1 MNPNGTAPQGG
12 QGNFPQ
18 GRGNFPQ
25 GGFRGGRGGLGGRLL
40 FFGPFTNVIVLVLL
54 VLTYAVLAISFWQ
67 FLKKAGLTPVIALLM
82 LVPVVNLGVA
92 LWAAFAEWPLLAENA
107 RLKLV
112 VASLQSSATAPS
124 GAATSVAGTPTAP
137 IA

>member
-18 GRGNFPQ
+18 GNGNFPQ
-25 GGFRGGRGGLGGRLL
+25 GGFRGGRGGFGGRML
-40 FFGPFTNVIVLVLL
+40 FLGPYTNIIILVLL
-54 VLTYAVLAISFWQ
+54 VLTYVVLAISFWQ
-67 FLKKAGLTPVIALLM
+67 FLKKAGLTPVIAILM

-92 LWAAFAEWPLLAENA
+92 LWAAFTEWPLLAENA

-112 VASLQSSATAPS
+112 VASLQPNASASAP
-124 GAATSVAGTPTAP
+124 ATSPGGTTMPTS
-137 IA
+137 